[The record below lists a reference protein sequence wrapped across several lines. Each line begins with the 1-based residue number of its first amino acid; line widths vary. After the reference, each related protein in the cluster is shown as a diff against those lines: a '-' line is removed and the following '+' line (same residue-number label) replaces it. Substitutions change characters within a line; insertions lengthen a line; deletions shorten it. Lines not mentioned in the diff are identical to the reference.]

1 MVNNTEEILSAFS
14 KMYFYNELVQD
25 ELKFT
30 PIGHTEVELADMI
43 VNLGEVILAIQL
55 KARDENEQTD
65 DITKEMKWLDSKS
78 KKAKKQV
85 KDTIEYITNREG
97 LRFKNGRNQ
106 FITINP
112 EAKIIPLVVFMNK
125 KIEMYPH
132 VLKKH
137 TENSITVNCMSYED
151 FQTMCELLVTPI
163 EIIQYLEYRQ
173 TFYEDN
179 GNVDC
184 WVNWDEDGMVTFLKP
199 MRKESLVYQFLYDS
213 YGMEHGKKEEI
224 YLEDFRLFLHNLP
237 EHTDWESEDN
247 ASFSVIKFLAH
258 LNRVEIKNFWERL
271 NEARRYSKCHK
282 ENKIVGTLRNT
293 QQQYIILFVA
303 SDGNRILDLE
313 AFSKMY
319 LDLADTK
326 TWIQVI
332 VYWENSSVFRVDF
345 NARIVSHFPFE

>member
-30 PIGHTEVELADMI
+30 PAGYSEVELADLI
-43 VNLGEVILAIQL
+43 VNLGDIILAIQL

-65 DITKEMKWLDSKS
+65 DMEKESKWLDSKS

-85 KDTIEYITNREG
+85 KDTIEYISNGEP
-97 LRFKNGRNQ
+97 LQFKNGGEQ
-106 FITINP
+106 LITINP

-125 KIEMYPH
+125 KIEVYPH

-137 TENSITVNCMSYED
+137 SENSITVNCMSYED
-151 FQTMCELLVTPI
+151 FKTMCEVLATPI
-163 EIIQYLEYRQ
+163 EIIRYLEYRQ
-173 TFYEDN
+173 TFYENN
-179 GNVDC
+179 GSVNC
-184 WVNWDEDGMVTFLKP
+184 WINWDENDVVTFLKP
-199 MRKESLVYQFLYDS
+199 MRKESLVYQFLYDT
-213 YGMEHGKKEEI
+213 YGIKHSRKKEEV
-224 YLEDFRLFLHNLP
+224 YLKDFRLFLHNLP

-258 LNRVEIKNFWERL
+258 LDRVEIKKFWERL
-271 NEARRYSKCHK
+271 DRARKYSKCHK
-282 ENKIVGTLRNT
+282 EAKIVGTLRNT
-293 QQQYIILFVA
+293 QQQYVILFVA
-303 SDGNRILDLE
+303 SDGNKILDLA

-319 LDLADTK
+319 PDFVDTK

-332 VYWENSSVFRVDF
+332 VYWENASVLRVDF
-345 NARIVSHFPFE
+345 NARIV